1 MLKGIGVS
9 KGYGIGKTII
19 IQEKSLEFTPKTDCN
34 PEVELNRYH
43 EAVDTFCKNTTAMA
57 EKIKVSIGEKEAEI
71 LNGHILMI
79 KDPYMNSE
87 IEKLINNGQCAESS
101 LTAICDMFAMVF
113 SSSDDELTKQRAT
126 DVNDIKDGILS
137 ILLGIKEID
146 ISCVPSNTV
155 LVAKDLTPSMTA
167 CINKENIVG
176 IVTEIGGK
184 TSHSAI
190 LARAMEIPA
199 VLSVPNVASI
209 LHDDNLVIVDGNDG
223 TIIQNPTSEQ
233 VDDYT
238 KKRVDFIEERKA
250 LSKYIGKETITQDGI
265 KVELV
270 GNIGNPENANSVVE
284 FDGEGIGLFRT
295 EFLFMDRNS
304 APTEEE
310 QFDAYKKVALIM
322 KGKPVIIRTLDIGGD
337 KDIPYLNMK
346 KEDNPFL
353 GFRAI
358 RYCIQNKELY
368 RLQLKALVR
377 ASAFGDIRIM
387 IPLVT
392 CLDELRQVKTMIKG
406 IMAELDVENISYNK
420 DLKVGVM
427 IETPSACLIADIL
440 AKESDFFS
448 IGTNDLTQYTMAVD
462 RGNPDVA
469 YLYSAYNP
477 AVIRSIKHIID
488 CAKAENIPVGM
499 CGETASDSLMIPI
512 LLSFGLDE
520 FSVSPTSILATRKEI
535 SKWTKEKADNITQL
549 VMQQSTEKDILEI
562 LKQSME

>member
-19 IQEKSLEFTPKTDCN
+19 IQEKSLEFTPKIDCN
-34 PEVELNRYH
+34 PKVELNRYH
-43 EAVDTFCKNTTAMA
+43 EAVDTFCKKTTAMA

-146 ISCVPSNTV
+146 ISCVPPNTV

-209 LHDDNLVIVDGNDG
+209 LHDDDLVIVDGNDG

-358 RYCIQNKELY
+358 RYCLQNKELY

-392 CLDELRQVKTMIKG
+392 CIDELRQVKTMIKG

-469 YLYSAYNP
+469 YLYSAYNL

-549 VMQQSTEKDILEI
+549 VMQQTTEKDILEI

>member
-146 ISCVPSNTV
+146 ISCVPPNTV

-209 LHDDNLVIVDGNDG
+209 LHDDDLVIVDGNDG
-223 TIIQNPTSEQ
+223 TIIQNPTFEQ

-337 KDIPYLNMK
+337 KNISYLNMK

>member
-9 KGYGIGKTII
+9 KGYGIGKVII

-43 EAVDTFCKNTTAMA
+43 DAVDTFCKNTTIMA

-101 LTAICDMFAMVF
+101 LTSICDMFAMVF

-126 DVNDIKDGILS
+126 DVNDIKNGILS
-137 ILLGIKEID
+137 ILLGIKEVD
-146 ISCVPSNTV
+146 ISCVPANTV

-199 VLSVPNVASI
+199 VLSVPNVASV
-209 LHDDNLVIVDGNDG
+209 LHDDDLIIVDGNDG
-223 TIIQNPTSEQ
+223 TVVQNPTSEQ
-233 VDDYT
+233 IDDYT

-358 RYCIQNKELY
+358 RYCLQNKELY
-368 RLQLKALVR
+368 RLQLKALIR

-387 IPLVT
+387 IPLIT
-392 CLDELRQVKTMIKG
+392 CVDELRQVKIMIKG

-477 AVIRSIKHIID
+477 SVLRSIKHIID
-488 CAKAENIPVGM
+488 CAKSENIPVGM

-535 SKWTKEKADNITQL
+535 SKWTKEKADSITQL
-549 VMQQSTEKDILEI
+549 VMKQTSEKDVLQI
-562 LKQSME
+562 LKQSIE

>member
-146 ISCVPSNTV
+146 ISCVPPNTV

-209 LHDDNLVIVDGNDG
+209 LHDDDLVIVDGNDG

-310 QFDAYKKVALIM
+310 QFDTYKKVALIM

-392 CLDELRQVKTMIKG
+392 CIDELRQVKTMIKG

-488 CAKAENIPVGM
+488 CAKAENILVGM

-549 VMQQSTEKDILEI
+549 VMQQTTEKDILEI

>member
-57 EKIKVSIGEKEAEI
+57 EKIKVSIGKKEAEI

-101 LTAICDMFAMVF
+101 LTAICDIFAMVF

-146 ISCVPSNTV
+146 ISCVPPNTV

-209 LHDDNLVIVDGNDG
+209 LHDDDLVIVDGNDG

-358 RYCIQNKELY
+358 RYCLQNKELY

-392 CLDELRQVKTMIKG
+392 CIDELRQVKTMIKG
-406 IMAELDVENISYNK
+406 IMAKLDVENISYNK

-549 VMQQSTEKDILEI
+549 VMQQTTEKDILEI

>member
-57 EKIKVSIGEKEAEI
+57 EKIKVSIGEKESEI

-137 ILLGIKEID
+137 ILLDIKEID
-146 ISCVPSNTV
+146 ISCVPPNTV

-209 LHDDNLVIVDGNDG
+209 LHDDDLVIVDGNDG

-270 GNIGNPENANSVVE
+270 GNIGNPENATSVVE

-358 RYCIQNKELY
+358 RYCLQNKELY

-392 CLDELRQVKTMIKG
+392 CIDELRQVKTMIKG

-535 SKWTKEKADNITQL
+535 SKWTKEKVDNITEL
-549 VMQQSTEKDILEI
+549 VMKQTTEKGILEI
-562 LKQSME
+562 LKQSLE

>member
-146 ISCVPSNTV
+146 ISCVPPNTV

-209 LHDDNLVIVDGNDG
+209 LHDDDLVIVDGNDG

-337 KDIPYLNMK
+337 KNIPYLNMK

-358 RYCIQNKELY
+358 RYCLQNKELY

-392 CLDELRQVKTMIKG
+392 CIDELRQVKTMIKG

-549 VMQQSTEKDILEI
+549 VMQQTTEKDILEI

>member
-57 EKIKVSIGEKEAEI
+57 EKIKVSIGEKESEI

-146 ISCVPSNTV
+146 ISCVPPNTV

-209 LHDDNLVIVDGNDG
+209 LHDDDLVIVDGNDG

-270 GNIGNPENANSVVE
+270 GNIGNPENATSVVE

-358 RYCIQNKELY
+358 RYCLQNKELY

-392 CLDELRQVKTMIKG
+392 CIDELRQVKTMIKG

-535 SKWTKEKADNITQL
+535 SKWTKEKVDNITEL
-549 VMQQSTEKDILEI
+549 VMKQTTEKGILEI
-562 LKQSME
+562 LKQSLE

>member
-146 ISCVPSNTV
+146 ISCVPPNTV

-190 LARAMEIPA
+190 LAKAMEIPA

-209 LHDDNLVIVDGNDG
+209 LHDDDLVIVDGNDG

-358 RYCIQNKELY
+358 RYCLQNKELY

-392 CLDELRQVKTMIKG
+392 CIDELRQVKTMIKG

-420 DLKVGVM
+420 DLKVGIM

-549 VMQQSTEKDILEI
+549 VMQQTTEKDILEI